1 MKYLLD
7 TSVFL
12 WSLGA
17 EHKLNQKARDLL
29 SSSDSALYLSAASSW
44 EVAIKFALGTLALP
58 KPPSRF
64 VPSAIRA
71 LAIRSLDI
79 THFHSLTAG
88 ELPPHHRDP
97 FDRMLIAQ
105 ANMENMVL
113 LTADRTFLKYEVTI
127 MFCGK

>member
-29 SSSDSALYLSAASSW
+29 SSSEAELYLSAASSW
-44 EVAIKFALGTLALP
+44 EIAIKFALGTLALP
-58 KPPSRF
+58 KPPSQF
-64 VPSAIRA
+64 VPKAMGS

-79 THFHSLTAG
+79 SHSHSLTAG

-105 ANMENMVL
+105 ARAESMVL
-113 LTADRTFLKYEVTI
+113 LTGDRIFQRYQVEMMI
-127 MFCGK
+127 CGK

>member
-29 SSSDSALYLSAASSW
+29 SSSAAELYLSAASSW
-44 EVAIKFALGTLALP
+44 EIAIKFALGTLALP
-58 KPPSRF
+58 KPPSQF
-64 VPSAIRA
+64 VPNAIGS
-71 LAIRSLDI
+71 LAICSLDI
-79 THFHSLTAG
+79 THLHSLLAG

-105 ANMENMVL
+105 ARMENMVL
-113 LTADRTFLKYEVTI
+113 LTADRAFLKYEVNSL
-127 MFCGK
+127 FCGK

>member
-29 SSSDSALYLSAASSW
+29 SSSAAELYLSAASSW
-44 EVAIKFALGTLALP
+44 EIAIKFALGTLALP
-58 KPPSRF
+58 KPPSQF
-64 VPSAIRA
+64 VPNAIGS

-79 THFHSLTAG
+79 THLHSLLAG

-105 ANMENMVL
+105 ARMENMVL
-113 LTADRTFLKYEVTI
+113 LTADRAFLKYEVNSL
-127 MFCGK
+127 FCGK

>member
-7 TSVFL
+7 TSIFL

-29 SSSDSALYLSAASSW
+29 SSTAAELYLSAASSW
-44 EVAIKFALGTLALP
+44 EIAIKYALGTLALP
-58 KPPSRF
+58 KPPSQF
-64 VPSAIRA
+64 VPNAIGS

-79 THFHSLTAG
+79 THFHSLMAG
-88 ELPPHHRDP
+88 DLPHHHRDP

-105 ANMENMVL
+105 ARMENMVL
-113 LTADRTFLKYEVTI
+113 LTADRTLSKYEVKT

>member
-7 TSVFL
+7 TSIFL

-17 EHKLNQKARDLL
+17 EHKLNHKARDLL
-29 SSSDSALYLSAASSW
+29 SSTASELYLSAASSW
-44 EVAIKFALGTLALP
+44 EIAIKYALGTLALP
-58 KPPSRF
+58 NPPSQF
-64 VPSAIRA
+64 IPKAIGS

-79 THFHSLTAG
+79 THFHSLLAG

-105 ANMENMVL
+105 ARLENITL
-113 LTADRTFLKYEVTI
+113 LTADRTLFKYEVKTV
-127 MFCGK
+127 FCGK

>member
-17 EHKLNQKARDLL
+17 EHKLNKKAQDLL
-29 SSSDSALYLSAASSW
+29 SSSEAELYLSAASSW
-44 EVAIKFALGTLALP
+44 EIAIKFALGTLALP
-58 KPPSRF
+58 KPPSQF
-64 VPSAIRA
+64 IPKATGS
-71 LAIRSLDI
+71 LGIRSLDI

-105 ANMENMVL
+105 ARMENMVL
-113 LTADRTFLKYEVTI
+113 LTADRTLLKYEVKT

>member
-17 EHKLNQKARDLL
+17 EHKLNRKARDLL
-29 SSSDSALYLSAASSW
+29 SSSETELYLSAASSW
-44 EVAIKFALGTLALP
+44 EIAIKFALGALPLP
-58 KPPSRF
+58 KPPSQF
-64 VPSAIRA
+64 IPSAMGL
-71 LAIRSLDI
+71 LAVRSLDI
-79 THFHSLTAG
+79 THFHSLAAG
-88 ELPPHHRDP
+88 NLPRHHRDP

-105 ANMENMVL
+105 ANEEKMVL
-113 LTADRTFLKYEVTI
+113 LTADRIFQKYEVEM

>member
-17 EHKLNQKARDLL
+17 ERKLNQKALDLL
-29 SSSDSALYLSAASSW
+29 SSSAAELHLSAASSW
-44 EVAIKFALGTLALP
+44 EISIKYGLGTLVLP
-58 KPPSRF
+58 KPPSQF
-64 VPSAIRA
+64 IPNAIG
-71 LAIRSLDI
+71 LLSVRSLDI
-79 THFHSLTAG
+79 THFHSLIAG

-105 ANMENMVL
+105 ARAENMVL
-113 LTADRTFLKYEVTI
+113 LTADRTFQKYEVEM

>member
-17 EHKLNQKARDLL
+17 EHKLNQKAHDLL
-29 SSSDSALYLSAASSW
+29 SSSAAELYLSAASSW
-44 EVAIKFALGTLALP
+44 EIAIKFALGTLALP
-58 KPPSRF
+58 KPPSQF
-64 VPSAIRA
+64 VPSAIGS

-79 THFHSLTAG
+79 SHFHSLMAG

-105 ANMENMVL
+105 ARLENMVL
-113 LTADRTFLKYEVTI
+113 LTADRAFLKYEVKK